1 MAVTSEPIQPE
12 PIPFNDLARAAAAQR
27 PQLVE
32 AFERVVD
39 SGWFVMGPEHD
50 AFEREFAAYLSVEH
64 AIGVGNG
71 TDALELALGAVG
83 VGQGG
88 RVLTVANAGG
98 YTTTATRRLGAE
110 PVYCDIDPE
119 HYQADPESVRSAL
132 EAGPLDAIVVTHLF
146 GAAAPVRE
154 IAALAEA
161 HGVPVVEDC
170 AESIGGTIDGA
181 QLGTFGAIAANSFYP
196 TKNLGALGDG
206 GAVIT
211 NDAELAATVR
221 RRRQYGWEGKY
232 RQVDP
237 GGRNSRLDEVQA
249 AFLRL
254 RLPLLAVANERR
266 RQIHRRYEDAV
277 TAPVRLVNRAGP
289 GYVGHLAVLD
299 VDDRDGVREQLLAAG
314 IRTDVHFPIPDHR
327 QPVMDG
333 RPVPELPVTE
343 RAAGRILSLPLFAEL
358 RDDEVDRIVTA
369 LEGLR

>member
-1 MAVTSEPIQPE
+1 MAVPSE
-12 PIPFNDLARAAAAQR
+12 PIPFNDLARSAVAQR
-27 PQLVE
+27 PALLE

-50 AFEREFAAYLSVEH
+50 AFEREFADYLSVAH

-83 VGQGG
+83 VGTGG

-110 PVYCDIDPE
+110 PLYCDIDPVS
-119 HYQADPESVRSAL
+119 YQIDPESVRAAL
-132 EAGPLDAIVVTHLF
+132 EDGPLDAIVVTHLF
-146 GAAAPVRE
+146 GTAAPVRE
-154 IAALAEA
+154 IVALASA

-170 AESIGGTIDGA
+170 AESIGAQVDGTH
-181 QLGTFGAIAANSFYP
+181 LGNFGAIGANSFYP

-211 NDAELAATVR
+211 NDDELATVVR
-221 RRRQYGWEGKY
+221 RRRQYGWESKY

-254 RLPLLAVANERR
+254 RLPLLAAANERR
-266 RQIHRRYEDAV
+266 REIHRRYEAAI

-289 GYVGHLAVLD
+289 GYVGHLAILD
-299 VDDRDGVREQLLAAG
+299 VDDRDAVREQLLAAG
-314 IRTDVHFPIPDHR
+314 IRTDVHFPIPDHQ
-327 QPVMDG
+327 QPVMAG
-333 RPVPELPVTE
+333 RTVPSLPVTE
-343 RAAGRILSLPLFAEL
+343 RAVGRILSLPLFPEL
-358 RDDEVDRIVTA
+358 RDDEVDRIVAA